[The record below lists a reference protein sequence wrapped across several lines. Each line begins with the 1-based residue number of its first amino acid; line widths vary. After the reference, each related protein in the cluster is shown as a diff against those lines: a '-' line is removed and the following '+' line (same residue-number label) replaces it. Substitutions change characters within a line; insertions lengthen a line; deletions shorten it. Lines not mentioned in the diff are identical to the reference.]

1 MVALPFRQI
10 HLDFHTSPLIPDV
23 AAEFDPDE
31 FARTLKDAFVNSVT
45 VFAKC
50 HHGMSYYDTKV
61 GIKHPALKRDLLGE
75 MIAACHRYG
84 IRTPVYISVVWD
96 NWAAEHHPEWRQ
108 VNREGKFVGAEPFQ
122 AGWRWLCLNTGYADY
137 VAAQTEEVVKG
148 YEVDGVFFDIV
159 MQWECYC
166 EKCRRDM
173 LAQGLDPENAE
184 HARQFARQVCQ
195 RFMGRVN
202 EIVHRHRPNATV
214 YHNSRLRIGTSR
226 EAHLYTHQEIE
237 SLPTGGWGYLHFPF
251 FARYVRTVWRE
262 FLGMTARFHRS
273 WADFGTLKTEAAL
286 AYECFHALALGGKC
300 SIGDQLHPR
309 GKLDKT
315 VYERIGAVYRRIAE
329 LEEWCEGAE
338 GVAEIAILTNADAED
353 GRMTESDEGATRML
367 METHWQF
374 DVIDRFGDFNRY
386 QALIVPDRF
395 SPDPQTL
402 RKLRAF
408 LQRGGKVL
416 LSARA
421 FVDAQG
427 KFALA
432 DLAGFDLKGEASWDC
447 EYLLVGK
454 AISDGVPE
462 MPHVVNAPS
471 MIVEAKNAK
480 TLATVGEP
488 YFNRTWRHFTSHR
501 HSPMAK
507 ATRRPAIVQSANGQI
522 VYFAHPL
529 FRLYA
534 QHGYLVYRQLVVNAL
549 RMLMPERLM
558 ETDAPSFAHVTLTR
572 QNGRNRKG
580 RVMAHLLSYTP
591 IRRTRTIDIVE
602 EPIVLRQVTLQV
614 RTGKKPQQVYLAP
627 QRTEL
632 PFEFADGVVRFIV
645 PEVNGYQVVVMEL

>member
-1 MVALPFRQI
+1 LPDGKESVKAKDKPIGVRLVLNFAVATNQSTQGGGRMVALPFRQI

-315 VYERIGAVYRRIAE
+315 VYDASALSSAHRRV
-329 LEEWCEGAE
+329 GRVVRRAE
-338 GVAEIAILTNADAED
+338 GVAEIAI
-353 GRMTESDEGATRML
+353 
-367 METHWQF
+367 
-374 DVIDRFGDFNRY
+374 
-386 QALIVPDRF
+386 
-395 SPDPQTL
+395 
-402 RKLRAF
+402 
-408 LQRGGKVL
+408 
-416 LSARA
+416 
-421 FVDAQG
+421 
-427 KFALA
+427 
-432 DLAGFDLKGEASWDC
+432 
-447 EYLLVGK
+447 
-454 AISDGVPE
+454 
-462 MPHVVNAPS
+462 
-471 MIVEAKNAK
+471 
-480 TLATVGEP
+480 
-488 YFNRTWRHFTSHR
+488 
-501 HSPMAK
+501 
-507 ATRRPAIVQSANGQI
+507 
-522 VYFAHPL
+522 
-529 FRLYA
+529 
-534 QHGYLVYRQLVVNAL
+534 
-549 RMLMPERLM
+549 
-558 ETDAPSFAHVTLTR
+558 
-572 QNGRNRKG
+572 
-580 RVMAHLLSYTP
+580 
-591 IRRTRTIDIVE
+591 
-602 EPIVLRQVTLQV
+602 
-614 RTGKKPQQVYLAP
+614 
-627 QRTEL
+627 
-632 PFEFADGVVRFIV
+632 
-645 PEVNGYQVVVMEL
+645 

>member
-10 HLDFHTSPLIPDV
+10 HLDFHTSPLIFNV
-23 AAEFDPDE
+23 ATDFDPVE

-61 GIKHPALKRDLLGE
+61 GVKHPALRRDLMGE
-75 MIAACHRYG
+75 MITACHRYG

-122 AGWRWLCLNTGYADY
+122 AGWKWLCLNTGYADY
-137 VAAQTEEVVKG
+137 VAAQTEEIVRN

-173 LAQGLDPENAE
+173 SAQGLDPENAE

-195 RFMGRVN
+195 RFMERVN
-202 EIVHRHRPNATV
+202 EIVHRHRPNATI

-273 WADFGTLKTEAAL
+273 WADFGTIKPEAAL

-315 VYERIGAVYRRIAE
+315 VYERIGAVYRRVAE

-338 GVAEIAILTNADAED
+338 GVAEIALLTNADVED

-374 DVIDRFGDFNRY
+374 DVIDRFADFNRY

-395 SPDPQTL
+395 LPDPQTL

-408 LQRGGKVL
+408 LQRGGRLL

-432 DLAGFDLKGEASWDC
+432 DLVGFDLKGESGWDC

-454 AISDGVPE
+454 AISDGVPD
-462 MPHVVNAPS
+462 MPHVVNAPG
-471 MIVEAKNAK
+471 MVVEAQKAK
-480 TLATVGEP
+480 VLATTGEP

-501 HSPMAK
+501 HSPLAK
-507 ATRRPAIVQSANGQI
+507 VTRRPAVVQSPDGRI
-522 VYFAHPL
+522 IYFAHPL

-549 RMLMPERLM
+549 RSLLPVRIL
-558 ETDAPSFAHVTLTR
+558 ETNAPSFAHVTLTR
-572 QNGRNRKG
+572 QNGSDRKG
-580 RVMAHLLSYTP
+580 RVIAHLLSYAP

-602 EPIVLRQVTLQV
+602 EPIVLRQVNLQV
-614 RTGKKPQQVYLAP
+614 RTGKQPRQVYLAP
-627 QRTEL
+627 QRTDL
-632 PFEFADGVVRFIV
+632 PFEFADDVVWITV
-645 PEVNGYQVVVMEL
+645 PEINGYQVVVIEL

>member
-1 MVALPFRQI
+1 MVVLPFRQI

-23 AAEFDPDE
+23 AVDFDPEE
-31 FARTLKDAFVNSVT
+31 FARTLRDAFVNSVT

-61 GIKHPALKRDLLGE
+61 GIKHPSLKRDLLGE
-75 MIAACHRYG
+75 MVEACHRYG
-84 IRTPVYISVVWD
+84 IRVPVYISVVWD

-108 VNREGKFVGAEPFQ
+108 VNREGKFIGAEPFQ
-122 AGWRWLCLNTGYADY
+122 PGWKWLCLNTPYADY

-173 LAQGLDPENAE
+173 QAQGLNPADSAD
-184 HARQFARQVCQ
+184 ARRFAQQVCR
-195 RFMGRVN
+195 RFMARVN
-202 EIVHRHRPNATV
+202 EIVKHYRPNASI
-214 YHNSRLRIGTSR
+214 YHNSRLRIGTSQ
-226 EAHLYTHQEIE
+226 EAGLYTHQEIE

-273 WADFGTLKTEAAL
+273 WADFGTLKNEAAL

-309 GKLDKT
+309 GRLDKA
-315 VYERIGAVYRRIAE
+315 VYERIGRVYQRVAE

-338 GVAEIAILTNADAED
+338 GVAEIAILTNADVE
-353 GRMTESDEGATRML
+353 GGQMSESDEGATRML

-374 DVIDRFGDFNRY
+374 DVVDRYSDFTRY
-386 QALIVPDRF
+386 RALVIPDRLTVDA
-395 SPDPQTL
+395 SLL
-402 RKLRAF
+402 RKLRSF
-408 LQRGGKVL
+408 LQKGGKLLCSYRALVDEQGNFVL
-416 LSARA
+416 ANE
-421 FVDAQG
+421 
-427 KFALA
+427 
-432 DLAGFDLKGEASWDC
+432 AGFVLKGESNWDC

-454 AISDGVPE
+454 ALSENVPD
-462 MPHVVNAPS
+462 MPHVVNANS
-471 MIVEAKNAK
+471 LVVELKGAKA
-480 TLATVGEP
+480 LATIGEP
-488 YFNRTWRHFTSHR
+488 YFNRTWEHFTSHR
-501 HSPMAK
+501 HSPIAK
-507 ATRRPAIVQSANGQI
+507 ATRRPAIVQSPDGRI

-534 QHGYLVYRQLVVNAL
+534 QHGYLVYRQLIVNAL
-549 RMLMPERLM
+549 RLLVPERLL

-572 QNGRNRKG
+572 QNGRNRRG
-580 RVMAHLLSYTP
+580 RVLVHLLSYAP

-602 EPIVLRQVTLQV
+602 EPVVLREVVV
-614 RTGKKPQQVYLAP
+614 RLRADKAPRQVYLAP
-627 QRTEL
+627 QRTEVA
-632 PFEFADGVVRFIV
+632 FEFANGFVQFTV
-645 PEVNGYQVVVMEL
+645 PEVNGYQVVAVEL

>member
-1 MVALPFRQI
+1 
-10 HLDFHTSPLIPDV
+10 
-23 AAEFDPDE
+23 
-31 FARTLKDAFVNSVT
+31 
-45 VFAKC
+45 
-50 HHGMSYYDTKV
+50 
-61 GIKHPALKRDLLGE
+61 
-75 MIAACHRYG
+75 
-84 IRTPVYISVVWD
+84 
-96 NWAAEHHPEWRQ
+96 
-108 VNREGKFVGAEPFQ
+108 
-122 AGWRWLCLNTGYADY
+122 
-137 VAAQTEEVVKG
+137 
-148 YEVDGVFFDIV
+148 
-159 MQWECYC
+159 
-166 EKCRRDM
+166 
-173 LAQGLDPENAE
+173 
-184 HARQFARQVCQ
+184 
-195 RFMGRVN
+195 
-202 EIVHRHRPNATV
+202 
-214 YHNSRLRIGTSR
+214 
-226 EAHLYTHQEIE
+226 
-237 SLPTGGWGYLHFPF
+237 
-251 FARYVRTVWRE
+251 
-262 FLGMTARFHRS
+262 MTARFHRS

-402 RKLRAF
+402 RKLQAF

-432 DLAGFDLKGEASWDC
+432 DLTGFDLKGEASWDC

-488 YFNRTWRHFTSHR
+488 YFNRTWQHFTSHR

-549 RMLMPERLM
+549 RMLVPERLI

-572 QNGRNRKG
+572 QNSRNR
-580 RVMAHLLSYTP
+580 RARWMVHLLAYAP